1 MQFIQLIA
9 ILFSV
14 AVFIGVIDLIRR
26 KKLKERYALLWLSSA
41 IILMALSLWRDLLHS
56 ISRLAGVEY
65 PPALL
70 FFIAFLFLLLIVL
83 HYSVEISDLSEK
95 NKRLAQEVALL
106 KTLFEQNIKGPKS
119 CNLTTEDSEETL

>member
-1 MQFIQLIA
+1 MQFIQVIA

-26 KKLKERYALLWLSSA
+26 RKLKERFALLWLPSA
-41 IILMALSLWRDLLHS
+41 VILIALSIWRDLLHT
-56 ISRLAGVEY
+56 ISRIAGVEY

-70 FFIAFLFLLLIVL
+70 FFMAFLFLLLIVL

-95 NKRLAQEVALL
+95 NKRLAQELAIL
-106 KTLFEQNIKGPKS
+106 KTLFEKYLKS
-119 CNLTTEDSEETL
+119 ANHGGHGDKF